1 MVILLGVNSRQ
12 VWIELCQKAHLDPHT
27 VIENQ
32 LDNLLDAVI
41 TLSQEIGVI
50 GKCYRL
56 YMGLIS

>member
-1 MVILLGVNSRQ
+1 MVILLGGNSRQ
-12 VWIELCQKAHLDPHT
+12 VWIDLCQKAHLDPHA

-32 LDNLLDAVI
+32 IDNLLDI

-50 GKCYRL
+50 GKRYCL